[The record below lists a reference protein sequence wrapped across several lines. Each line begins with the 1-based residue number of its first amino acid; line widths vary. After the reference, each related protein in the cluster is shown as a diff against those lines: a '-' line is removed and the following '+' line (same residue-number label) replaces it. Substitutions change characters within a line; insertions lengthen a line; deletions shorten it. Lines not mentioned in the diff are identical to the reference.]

1 MDEDEFDV
9 GPSLSD
15 DSDME
20 IQPQHTMVV
29 KEDTVSYTHLTLPTI
44 CSV

>member
-9 GPSLSD
+9 GPSLFD

-29 KEDTVSYTHLTLPTI
+29 KEDKYRRENRR
-44 CSV
+44 